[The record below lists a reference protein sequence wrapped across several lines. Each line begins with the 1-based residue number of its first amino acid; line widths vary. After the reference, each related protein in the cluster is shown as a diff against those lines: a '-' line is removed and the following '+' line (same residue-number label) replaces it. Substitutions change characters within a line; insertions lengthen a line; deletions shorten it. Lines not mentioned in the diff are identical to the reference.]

1 MPFTVTDD
9 PKVEGHI
16 AGHMHHICQAIL
28 QSAGSMVHCIA
39 LTGGFGRGEGG
50 IALDEHGRP
59 CPVNDYDILVV
70 CRRNDW
76 PTWWC
81 LRRRLKSLE
90 PALSQYCGVRVD
102 LACKTPRM
110 LAGAPRTVESY
121 EIAVGHQVLWGD
133 DKALEAIPWRD
144 AGMLPPWEAARY
156 LFNRGAA
163 LLWSQLMLD
172 EDQPLSEASRRFI
185 HIAIQ
190 KARLSWGDAVLI
202 LRRRYDAVYRRRPAL
217 LDTCPIPPELEFIR
231 PMYQGAIQDKLT
243 PAFPA
248 YDDTAIQAL
257 LGETITLHE
266 IVWRWVEAQRGIAQ
280 RDKSSFWLTY
290 FRHPAPLLREPSA
303 QLPASARV
311 YHLAVTLAR
320 LRPLTRHLW
329 GEHPTEH
336 LVRILPLLLF
346 LPAEEV
352 PWPVVARRLGCLD
365 RHWTQ
370 APRRKLGRRFIWAWH
385 PGPPY

>member
-9 PKVEGHI
+9 PQVEGRI
-16 AGHMHHICQAIL
+16 ADHMRYICQTIL
-28 QSAGSMVHCIA
+28 QSAGDMVHCIA

-50 IALDEHGRP
+50 VAPDEHGHLH
-59 CPVNDYDILVV
+59 PVNDYDILVV
-70 CRRNDW
+70 CRRNDR
-76 PTWWC
+76 PTWWR

-110 LAGAPRTVESY
+110 LAGAPLTVESY
-121 EIAVGHQVLWGD
+121 EIAVGHQVLWGGG
-133 DKALEAIPWRD
+133 KALEAIPWRD
-144 AGMLPPWEAARY
+144 AGVLPPWEATRY

-163 LLWSQLMLD
+163 LLWSQLILD
-172 EDQPLSEASRRFI
+172 EDKPLSEAGRRFI

-190 KARLSWGDAVLI
+190 KAHLSWGDAVLI

-231 PMYQGAIQDKLT
+231 PIYQRAVQDKLM

-248 YDDTAIQAL
+248 YDDTVLQAL
-257 LGETITLHE
+257 LVKTIALHE
-266 IVWRWVEAQRGIAQ
+266 AVWRWVEGQRGTAQ
-280 RDKSSFWLTY
+280 GDNPSFWIRY
-290 FRHPAPLLREPSA
+290 FRHPRPLLREPSVS
-303 QLPASARV
+303 LHASTRV
-311 YHLAVTLAR
+311 YHMAVTLVR

-352 PWPVVARRLGCLD
+352 PWPAVARRLGCLGW
-365 RHWTQ
+365 HWTQ
-370 APRRKLGRRFIWAWH
+370 APRRKLGRRLIQAWH